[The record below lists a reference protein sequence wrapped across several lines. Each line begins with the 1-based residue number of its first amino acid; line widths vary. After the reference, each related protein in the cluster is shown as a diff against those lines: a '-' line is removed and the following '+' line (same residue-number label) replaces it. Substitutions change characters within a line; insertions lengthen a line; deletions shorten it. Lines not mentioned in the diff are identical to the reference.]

1 MGSLAIDGRSVKGIH
16 DPMICG
22 LNHPDG
28 RPTCAACR
36 ADRETENA
44 AEILKKKQL
53 AWKREQRRTRPEARR
68 LARLFR
74 LHPQLFAHVLMKI
87 QAEPLG
93 ELISAL
99 QGSKRTTNGTGPQS
113 RRRC

>member
-1 MGSLAIDGRSVKGIH
+1 MDRLATDDPSVKGIH
-16 DPMICG
+16 DPMTCG
-22 LNHPDG
+22 LDSLDG
-28 RPTCAACR
+28 WRTCTACR
-36 ADRETENA
+36 AERE
-44 AEILKKKQL
+44 AEIGAEMRKEKRL
-53 AWKREQRRTRPEARR
+53 ARKREQRRTRPEARS

-74 LHPQLFAHVLMKI
+74 LHPRLFARVLLKI

-99 QGSKRTTNGTGPQS
+99 QDNKGTTNGTGPQG